1 MSKTSVNNYAVF
13 LIKFLVPLVFLILLA
28 DLLGL
33 SRRNLERYSHIMSLP
48 LWIDFKSKV
57 KNDNNPVTSDM
68 LIKLTSKLVDQQKS
82 KYVDRIPDDYWHID
96 TKPLEIDCD
105 FECRQTILKTGW
117 INFLGLSNEHTAG
130 WLYYWGLD
138 LISQKKPDQAIF
150 LWELS
155 RRISPETAMYHTILA
170 SYSDDQITKDRRL
183 QVLGECKQFGF
194 AAKFCADLESFYLT
208 GGQ

>member
-1 MSKTSVNNYAVF
+1 MSKLRVNNYTLLLMKLF
-13 LIKFLVPLVFLILLA
+13 VPLVFLILLA
-28 DLLGL
+28 EFLGL
-33 SRRNLERYSHIMSLP
+33 KHRNPERYSHIVSLP
-48 LWIDFKSKV
+48 LWFEFKS
-57 KNDNNPVTSDM
+57 NFENRSNQVTSTQ
-68 LIKLTSKLVDQQKS
+68 LIKLTSKLVNQQKL
-82 KYVDRIPDDYWHID
+82 KYVDRVTDEYWYFE
-96 TKPLEIDCD
+96 TKPLEIECD
-105 FECRQTILKTGW
+105 FQCRQSILETSW

-138 LISQKKPDQAIF
+138 LYNQHKTDQAIF

-170 SYSDDQITKDRRL
+170 SYSDNQITKDRRL

-194 AAKFCADLESFYLT
+194 AAKFCADLEVFYLT